1 MSRKKI
7 FAILI
12 AVLFVIVLIFS
23 LSYYNEKQSKSIK
36 NYVKNQEKTND
47 ENEIIDNEDIILE
60 NYDTYLES
68 DELDNL

>member
-12 AVLFVIVLIFS
+12 AILFVIVLIFS

-36 NYVKNQEKTND
+36 NYVKNQEKTNN
-47 ENEIIDNEDIILE
+47 ENEIIDNEDILLE